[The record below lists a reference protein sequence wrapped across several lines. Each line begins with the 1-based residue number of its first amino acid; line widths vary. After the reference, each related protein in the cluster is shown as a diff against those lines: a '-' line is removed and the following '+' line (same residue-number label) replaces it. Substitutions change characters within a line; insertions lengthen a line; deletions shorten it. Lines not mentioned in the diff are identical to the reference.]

1 MHSQRA
7 CLPAAASRIT
17 LAVLAALAILG
28 VQASLGGNVL
38 LAQTWFGPPLVASC
52 PFAGRGFAGLE
63 HGFYISGYPATD
75 LSLVTLGY
83 STSTPGIFSISLT
96 AHRNAYD
103 GPMIGVTQT
112 ATVHVPAP
120 STEILVTF
128 DFGGAPVTPGDTIAF
143 TQTGSELSSDNDSF
157 GNLFYDAGRGSCNSS
172 IFETEGTRPPLDDVA
187 GAGVG
192 VAIYAKNPP
201 PGPTAC
207 VASDTVLCVDDS
219 PGDARFKVSATFQ
232 TSQGGGRFGKAQA
245 IPLAQLGVVHGGLL
259 WFFGGDNPEVLL
271 KIING
276 CAVNDHYW
284 AFLSATTNVGFTVT
298 VDDTL
303 LANSAT
309 YTNADLTA
317 APPVQDTS
325 ALASCGACTRND
337 QCRSPLL
344 CCRVP
349 VGTNACLAPAPGG
362 GCPLL
367 P

>member
-1 MHSQRA
+1 MLSQRA

-17 LAVLAALAILG
+17 LAALASLS
-28 VQASLGGNVL
+28 VMASPGGHAL

-52 PFAGRGFAGLE
+52 PFSGQANAGLE
-63 HGFYISGYPATD
+63 HGFYVTAYPGTN

-83 STSTPGIFSISLT
+83 STNTPGVFSISLT
-96 AHRNAYD
+96 PRRNAFD

-120 STEILVTF
+120 PAETFVTF
-128 DFGGAPVTPGDTIAF
+128 DFGGAPVTPGDTVAF
-143 TQTGSELSSDNDSF
+143 IQTGSELSSDNDSF
-157 GNLFYDAGRGSCNSS
+157 GNLFYDAGRGSCNTS
-172 IFETEGTRPPLDDVA
+172 IFETEGTSPPLDTVA

-192 VAIYAKNPP
+192 VAIYQRSSPV
-201 PGPTAC
+201 GPTAC

-219 PGDARFKVSATFQ
+219 PGDGRFKVSASFQ
-232 TSQGGGRFGKAQA
+232 TAQGGGRFGKGQA
-245 IPLAQLGVVHGGLL
+245 IPLSQLGVVHGGLL
-259 WFFGGDNPEVLL
+259 WFFAGDNPEMLF
-271 KIING
+271 KIVDG
-276 CAVNDHYW
+276 CAVNGHYW
-284 AFLSATTNVGFTVT
+284 AFLSAATNVGFTVT

-303 LANSAT
+303 RANSKT

-325 ALASCGACTRND
+325 ALASCGPCTSND

-344 CCRVP
+344 CCQVP
-349 VGTNACLAPAPGG
+349 TGTKACLAPAPGG